1 MHKSSILTYLIRYSY
16 SEGSSNTSSEEPLE
30 ELEDEVGDIMPE
42 SRKHGLIQKNGD
54 KSEND
59 LEREMSFENQEPE
72 LNEEP
77 HPKPPIQLK

>member
-1 MHKSSILTYLIRYSY
+1 
-16 SEGSSNTSSEEPLE
+16 
-30 ELEDEVGDIMPE
+30 MPE

-72 LNEEP
+72 LNEES
-77 HPKPPIQLK
+77 HAKPPIQLK